1 MVMSTGAGQRRL
13 HPPRRL
19 YLTKFQQTLS
29 RMRLPVHYSSRLPN
43 LGLNGSS
50 VCRRVLNGGRCIV
63 DIWPGLPRRVAL
75 DPLAYETGHGIVTVA
90 RASSQVRGLP

>member
-19 YLTKFQQTLS
+19 YLTKFLQTLS
-29 RMRLPVHYSSRLPN
+29 RMRLPVCCWSRLPN

-63 DIWPGLPRRVAL
+63 EIRTGLLRRVAL
-75 DPLAYETGHGIVTVA
+75 DLAACEAGPCILSV
-90 RASSQVRGLP
+90 VRV